1 MLQWHVLK
9 FDRSSMHHNM
19 YYMFIELQKVTIRF
33 RADLEVL
40 TLLIKQGPK
49 NLTEP
54 QSQSVEQHTGCL
66 PRGITKQ
73 WKVKEGGRARDLATD
88 LKFQTSL
95 GNKSVLIQLAQCRFH
110 GLANWHAK
118 VLIDFSNKIYGC
130 NFIKQHSETVMVR
143 NYQNADCS
151 LRNFFYLFVL
161 FISTF
166 GTLSFLWHLW
176 RSLG

>member
-1 MLQWHVLK
+1 
-9 FDRSSMHHNM
+9 MHHNM

-66 PRGITKQ
+66 PRGITKK
-73 WKVKEGGRARDLATD
+73 WKVKEGGRARDLAAD

-95 GNKSVLIQLAQCRFH
+95 GNKSVLIQLAQCGFH
-110 GLANWHAK
+110 GLAN
-118 VLIDFSNKIYGC
+118 
-130 NFIKQHSETVMVR
+130 
-143 NYQNADCS
+143 
-151 LRNFFYLFVL
+151 
-161 FISTF
+161 
-166 GTLSFLWHLW
+166 
-176 RSLG
+176 

>member
-1 MLQWHVLK
+1 
-9 FDRSSMHHNM
+9 MHHNM
-19 YYMFIELQKVTIRF
+19 YYMFTELQKVTMQF

-73 WKVKEGGRARDLATD
+73 WKVKQGGRARDLAAD

-110 GLANWHAK
+110 GLA
-118 VLIDFSNKIYGC
+118 I
-130 NFIKQHSETVMVR
+130 
-143 NYQNADCS
+143 
-151 LRNFFYLFVL
+151 
-161 FISTF
+161 
-166 GTLSFLWHLW
+166 
-176 RSLG
+176 